1 MKIPDFTKLIKFDSK
16 FFEKL
21 GKKTV
26 VWHKMNIQIDGINA
40 RTGNPFVK
48 YTPDYKRRKAK
59 GKAVKQGK
67 SQRSRKIS
75 PPNLTL
81 TGAMMDSFKFIQS
94 SDEGYRYGIIDEENA
109 AKMIGNQTGH
119 YGGNTNLRKKR
130 IVSDKENPL
139 PPKVKTKVTTAI
151 AGRIAENFRDVFT
164 KKGYVVNIIKM

>member
-1 MKIPDFTKLIKFDSK
+1 MKIPDFTKLIKFDRK
-16 FFEKL
+16 FFEDL
-21 GKKTV
+21 GKKNV
-26 VWHKMNIQIDGINA
+26 IWHKMNIQIDGINA

-59 GKAVKQGK
+59 GKAVKQGEM
-67 SQRSRKIS
+67 QRSRKID

-81 TGAMMDSFKFIQS
+81 TGAMMDSFKFIKS
-94 SDEGYRYGIIDEENA
+94 SNKGYIYGITD
-109 AKMIGNQTGH
+109 AKQAT
-119 YGGNTNLRKKR
+119 NTNLRKKR

-164 KKGYVVNIIKM
+164 KKGYVVTIIKM

>member
-1 MKIPDFTKLIKFDSK
+1 MKIPDFTKLIKFDRK
-16 FFEKL
+16 FFEDL
-21 GKKTV
+21 GKKNV
-26 VWHKMNIQIDGINA
+26 IWHKMNIQIDGINA

-59 GKAVKQGK
+59 GKAVKQGEM
-67 SQRSRKIS
+67 QRSRKID

-81 TGAMMDSFKFIQS
+81 TGAMMDSFKFIKS
-94 SDEGYRYGIIDEENA
+94 SNKGYIYGITE
-109 AKMIGNQTGH
+109 
-119 YGGNTNLRKKR
+119 NTNLRKKR

-164 KKGYVVNIIKM
+164 KKGYVVTIIKM